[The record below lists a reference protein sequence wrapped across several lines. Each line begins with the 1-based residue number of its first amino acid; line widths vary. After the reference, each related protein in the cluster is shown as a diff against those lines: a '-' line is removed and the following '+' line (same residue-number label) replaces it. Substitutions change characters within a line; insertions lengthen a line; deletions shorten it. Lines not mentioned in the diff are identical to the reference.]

1 MTTDLAAI
9 RRGRDA
15 VDAYAE
21 AADYPGLPA
30 ALPASS
36 LANLLCD
43 LMHFAEARGLDW
55 GYAMQDAERNF
66 SAEKTRGAR

>member
-1 MTTDLAAI
+1 MGMTRALAAI
-9 RRGRDA
+9 GRGRDA

-21 AADYPGLPA
+21 ANDTGEGSP

-36 LANLLCD
+36 LASLLAD

-55 GYAMQDAERNF
+55 GYAVQDAERNYL
-66 SAEKTRGAR
+66 AERKA